1 MDGYNLRWVGSMV
14 SDCHRTLIQGG
25 IFMYPG
31 MEKKP
36 EGKLR
41 LAYESMPMALIFET
55 CGGKSWDEKGSILN
69 NTIDLKN
76 IHQKIPTYLG
86 NTSEIEKFI

>member
-1 MDGYNLRWVGSMV
+1 MGLGSKV